1 MLGTFFV
8 IVTLLLLQSHAYAV
22 NSNNSFSKSSEIN
35 SVRDSLQSREWA
47 LQLAVSD
54 LLDIKNIAGQIN
66 LKKHFS
72 NRFALR
78 LGLNVTFKYIEND
91 GNKSFSRTDLGS
103 DLFVQYYITPRKK
116 FNFYALG
123 GIQIKYAKY
132 DNAISNDG
140 NPDKLYNYGIGLGI
154 GLEYFAFEALS
165 LFSEYG
171 ANISYSRQIQINEN
185 SDEVY
190 ENIVFEDAP
199 LSFGI
204 SLYF

>member
-1 MLGTFFV
+1 MLRTVFV
-8 IVTLLLLQSHAYAV
+8 MMTLLTFQSQANAV
-22 NSNNSFSKSSEIN
+22 NSGNSFSKSSGIN
-35 SVRDSLQSREWA
+35 SVRDSLQLREWA
-47 LQLAVSD
+47 LQFAVSD

-72 NRFALR
+72 SKIALR

-103 DLFVQYYITPRKK
+103 DLFVQFYFTPKKK
-116 FNFYALG
+116 FIFYALG

-154 GLEYFAFEALS
+154 GVEYFAFEALS

-204 SLYF
+204 SVYF